1 MAFACQRDSY
11 AKELVTTVKSCTSA
25 KIDGK
30 LDGYEVI
37 LGDTVLFPE
46 GGGQPDDRG
55 TIDEVFVE
63 RVIRRG
69 GEAVHYTT
77 KPLEVG
83 KEVKL
88 KVDWKR
94 RFDHMQQHTGQHLV
108 TALADNKYGF
118 KTVSWCLGPQKSFIE
133 LDCTKMS
140 QQQIDDLEVVVN
152 ECIRAQ
158 TPVTP
163 HVLQVGSPEL
173 EEVRSRGLPDDHVGP
188 VRVIEIQGIDS
199 NMCCG
204 THLSNLSH
212 LQSIKLLHTENKR
225 GHVLLYFVAGQ
236 RVLDYLN
243 RTVNNERNLSK
254 LLSCGPE
261 DHVECV
267 ERLQKAQKSSAKVTR
282 SYLREIAQLIVYNH
296 LHNESRDP
304 VACIHRDDGD
314 MEFMNSVANE
324 LAPQGIVCLIT
335 VGPEKGAGQFL
346 LAGSEDIISSLGP
359 KVAEILDG
367 KGGGRK
373 GRYQG
378 KANGLR
384 GREKAEALI
393 REAMENKTVE

>member
-11 AKELVTTVKSCTSA
+11 AKELITSVKSCQSA

-30 LDGYEVI
+30 QDGYEV
-37 LGDTVLFPE
+37 LLEDTVLFPE

-55 TIDEVFVE
+55 TIDGVAVE
-63 RVIRRG
+63 RVLRRG
-69 GEAVHYTT
+69 GEAVHYT
-77 KPLEVG
+77 LEPIEIG
-83 KEVKL
+83 KTVKVE
-88 KVDWKR
+88 VDWKR

-108 TALADNKYGF
+108 TAIADNKYGY
-118 KTVSWCLGPQKSFIE
+118 KTASWCLGPHKSFIE
-133 LDCTKMS
+133 LDCSKMS
-140 QQQIDDLEVVVN
+140 QKEIDDVEVSVN
-152 ECIRAQ
+152 ELIRAQ
-158 TPVTP
+158 TPVIP

-212 LQSIKLLHTENKR
+212 LQSIKLLHTESKR

-243 RTVNNERNLSK
+243 RSVSVERSLSK

-267 ERLQKAQKSSAKVTR
+267 ERLQKTQKLSAKVNR
-282 SYLREIAQLIVYNH
+282 GYLREIAQLLVYKH
-296 LHNESRDP
+296 LHSESRDP

-314 MEFMNSVANE
+314 IEFMNVIANE
-324 LAPQGIVCLIT
+324 LTPQGIICLIT
-335 VGPEKGAGQFL
+335 AGPEKGAGQFL
-346 LAGSEDIISSLGP
+346 LAGSEEITSSLGP
-359 KVAEILDG
+359 K
-367 KGGGRK
+367 
-373 GRYQG
+373 
-378 KANGLR
+378 
-384 GREKAEALI
+384 
-393 REAMENKTVE
+393 